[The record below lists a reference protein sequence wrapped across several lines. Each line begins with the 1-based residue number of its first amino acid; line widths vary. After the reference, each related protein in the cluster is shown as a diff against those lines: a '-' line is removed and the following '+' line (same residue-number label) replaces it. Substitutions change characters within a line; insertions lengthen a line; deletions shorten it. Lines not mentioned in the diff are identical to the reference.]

1 MPPVSEMTAAD
12 LVLREATLDDARF
25 AADMYTELQ
34 PDDPEDPL
42 LWRHW
47 WANADPSSTVR
58 RYVASRGGSPAGL
71 AGIQH
76 SAWEKMPERY
86 ARVIGEV
93 TKAYRTPERIGA
105 LLAFSEDL
113 AERDGARH
121 ATTWAWEWDHL
132 RVEVLLGRGYRE
144 ERRERFWELDIAA
157 NSARILEM
165 TRASRESMR
174 TQGIQVLTVADDPDP
189 EKYRKIWAMSEE
201 ASQDTPRTVPW
212 VPTPFEVFMMWLKD
226 PGIREDRMWIAR
238 IGDEVVG
245 ISVLNYPPERGVVAT
260 DWTGTARSVRGK
272 GVARALK
279 CETVTQASALG
290 VDRVRTDNDSKN
302 KPILHINGSMGY
314 RPRPEMIQFIK
325 ELAAS

>member
-12 LVLREATLDDARF
+12 LVLRPATLDDAAF

-47 WANADPSSTVR
+47 WATADPSSTVR
-58 RYVASRGGSPAGL
+58 RYVALHGGKPAGL

-76 SAWEKMPERY
+76 SAWAKMPERY

-93 TKAYRTPERIGA
+93 AKAIRTPERIGA

-113 AERDGARH
+113 ATRDDARH
-121 ATTWAWEWDHL
+121 ATTWAWEWDRL

-144 ERRERFWELDIAA
+144 ERRERFWELDLAA
-157 NSARILEM
+157 NKARLEEM
-165 TRASRESMR
+165 TLASRESMR
-174 TQGIQVLTVADDPDP
+174 DQGIRVLTVADDHDP

-212 VPTPFEVFMMWLKD
+212 VPTPFEVFMTWLKD

-238 IGDEVVG
+238 IGDDIVG

-279 CETVTQASALG
+279 CETVMQASALG

-302 KPILHINGSMGY
+302 KPILHINDSMGY
-314 RPRPEMIQFIK
+314 RPRPEMIQLIK
-325 ELAAS
+325 ALV